1 MVYFLLGIF
10 CSSIA
15 TLRARVKSPPAQFL
29 LISYFPPHRCSHLH
43 NVLNHGA
50 TVSALFRTSLTCVSE
65 KKLAE
70 PEIKVESLS
79 PQKAADKAAFASA
92 PFPRIELDPPTVE
105 SKLPAIRTTD
115 TPAVE
120 ATVCIVNGGG
130 LAGAYHVC
138 TDNRPAW
145 LTVKG
150 ATGTL
155 APGEKAEMTLIFDAM
170 GVRAAAANAVT
181 DGIKLP
187 AEHTDAAYCVLM
199 VEVDG
204 GGVGAVLPVVCR
216 VAASGGEEHQDET

>member
-1 MVYFLLGIF
+1 M
-10 CSSIA
+10 
-15 TLRARVKSPPAQFL
+15 
-29 LISYFPPHRCSHLH
+29 
-43 NVLNHGA
+43 
-50 TVSALFRTSLTCVSE
+50 SALFRTSLTCAPE

-70 PEIKVESLS
+70 PEIKVDSLS
-79 PQKAADKAAFASA
+79 PRTAATKAAFASA
-92 PFPRIELDPPTVE
+92 PFPRIELDPPSVE
-105 SKLPAIRTTD
+105 SELPSIRTTD

-120 ATVCIVNGGG
+120 AKVCIVNGGG
-130 LAGAYHVC
+130 LQGAYHVC

-155 APGEKAEMTLIFDAM
+155 GPGEKAEMTLVFDAV
-170 GVRAAAANAVT
+170 GVRAAAAQAVK
-181 DGIKLP
+181 DGIELP

-216 VAASGGEEHQDET
+216 VAASGGEGNQGGS